1 MKEKKG
7 YSMNNARSILGG
19 TLILTASSIL
29 MQTVGVSFNVW
40 LTARLGAAG
49 IGLFQLILTVY
60 NLAVTLGC
68 GGVRLAST
76 RLTVEGI
83 ARGENVKRTVR
94 GCVRYAFLVGC
105 AVAALLFVFADLAAV
120 RWIKNG
126 EAALPLRILA
136 LSLPFVAASAALN
149 GYFTA
154 VRKIGRYS
162 AVRILEQAVRIAV
175 VAGLMGRLLPRG
187 IRWGCVAIVGGILA
201 SEAFSFF
208 CLHVL
213 YNIEKQKYSKKPQN
227 FSLAGL
233 LHVALPDVSGAGARS
248 VLLTVEHLLIPQGF
262 RKSGASAEEALTLY
276 GNVHGMVFPMLL
288 YPSAILSS
296 LAGLL
301 IPELAGRHAQGL
313 SAQITCIIRRVL
325 RMTLLFAFG
334 TAGIFCAF
342 ADGLSRVVYDT
353 ADCAFYLQILSVL
366 VPVMYCDM
374 TVDGMLKGLD
384 QQRACMR
391 YNIWDSGLCVALVWV
406 LLPRLGM
413 KGYVFILFFSE
424 IFNFYFSLRRLC
436 KVATVELRPANDL
449 IAPLCCGVCAPAF
462 VSLVLQLAGISVRSA
477 ASLVC
482 SIALSGVLYV
492 LLLCGFGCVTRE
504 DVRWFLN
511 TCGLRRDLRL
521 TARKEFGIVAAK
533 GGESHAI

>member
-1 MKEKKG
+1 MN
-7 YSMNNARSILGG
+7 NNARSILGG
-19 TLILTASSIL
+19 TLILTAASIL

-68 GGVRLAST
+68 GGVRLAAT
-76 RLTVEGI
+76 RLAVEGA
-83 ARGENVKRTVR
+83 ARHENTRKIVR
-94 GCVRYAFLVGC
+94 GCVRYALIVGC
-105 AVAALLFVFADLAAV
+105 AAAV
-120 RWIKNG
+120 ALFAAADFAADRWLKDS

-136 LSLPFVAASAALN
+136 LSLPFVAMSSALN

-154 VRKIGRYS
+154 ARKIARYS
-162 AVRILEQAVRIAV
+162 AVRIAEQAVKIGV

-187 IRWGCVAIVGGILA
+187 VRWGCVAIVAGILV

-213 YNIEKQKYSKKPQN
+213 YNIEKQMYREKTQK
-227 FSLAGL
+227 FSPAAL
-233 LHVALPDVSGAGARS
+233 LHIALPDVSGAGARS
-248 VLLTVEHLLIPQGF
+248 VLLTLEHLLIPRGF
-262 RKSGASAEEALTLY
+262 RRSGASAETALTLY

-288 YPSAILSS
+288 YPSAILTS

-313 SAQITCIIRRVL
+313 DSQISYIIRRVM
-325 RMTLLFAFG
+325 RMTMLFSFG
-334 TAGIFCAF
+334 TAGVFCAF
-342 ADGLSRVVYDT
+342 ADGLSRVVYNT
-353 ADCAFYLQILSVL
+353 TDCALYLQILSVL

-391 YNIWDSGLCVALVWV
+391 YNIWDSALCVALVYV
-406 LLPRLGM
+406 LLPRFGM
-413 KGYVFILFFSE
+413 KGYMFILFFSE

-436 KVATVELRPANDL
+436 KVATVDLNLANDL
-449 IAPLCCGVCAPAF
+449 LAPFLCGALSPAV
-462 VSLVLQLAGISVRSA
+462 VSMATRDRFPWNVGTLVFCIA
-477 ASLVC
+477 AST
-482 SIALSGVLYV
+482 ALYT
-492 LLLCGFGCVTRE
+492 LLLYGFGCITRE
-504 DVRWFLN
+504 DARWFLD
-511 TCGLRRDLRL
+511 TCGIC
-521 TARKEFGIVAAK
+521 RKERSPLRART
-533 GGESHAI
+533 

>member
-1 MKEKKG
+1 
-7 YSMNNARSILGG
+7 MNNARSILGG

-68 GGVRLAST
+68 GGVRLAAT

-105 AVAALLFVFADLAAV
+105 AVAALLFAFADLAAV

-262 RKSGASAEEALTLY
+262 RRSGASAEEALTLY

-334 TAGIFCAF
+334 TAGIFCRSFAPEAGRR
-342 ADGLSRVVYDT
+342 ADG
-353 ADCAFYLQILSVL
+353 
-366 VPVMYCDM
+366 
-374 TVDGMLKGLD
+374 
-384 QQRACMR
+384 
-391 YNIWDSGLCVALVWV
+391 
-406 LLPRLGM
+406 
-413 KGYVFILFFSE
+413 
-424 IFNFYFSLRRLC
+424 
-436 KVATVELRPANDL
+436 
-449 IAPLCCGVCAPAF
+449 
-462 VSLVLQLAGISVRSA
+462 
-477 ASLVC
+477 
-482 SIALSGVLYV
+482 
-492 LLLCGFGCVTRE
+492 
-504 DVRWFLN
+504 
-511 TCGLRRDLRL
+511 
-521 TARKEFGIVAAK
+521 
-533 GGESHAI
+533 

>member
-1 MKEKKG
+1 
-7 YSMNNARSILGG
+7 MNNARKILAG
-19 TLILTASSIL
+19 TLILTAASIL

-40 LTARLGAAG
+40 LTARLGAMG

-68 GGVRLAST
+68 GGVRLAAT
-76 RLTVEGI
+76 RLAVEGE
-83 ARGENVKRTVR
+83 ARHENTKRTVR
-94 GCVRYAFLVGC
+94 NCVRYALVTGC
-105 AVAALLFVFADLAAV
+105 AMAAVLFASADLAAKH
-120 RWIKNG
+120 WLKDA

-136 LSLPFVAASAALN
+136 LSLPFTAMSSALN

-162 AVRILEQAVRIAV
+162 AVRILEQGVKIGV
-175 VAGLMGRLLPRG
+175 VAALMARLLPRG
-187 IRWGCVAIVGGILA
+187 VRWGCVAIVAGILA

-213 YNIEKQKYSKKPQN
+213 YNIEQQMYRDNIQK
-227 FSLAGL
+227 FSLSAL
-233 LHVALPDVSGAGARS
+233 LHIALPDVCGSGARS
-248 VLLTVEHLLIPQGF
+248 VLLTAEHLLIPRGF
-262 RKSGASAEEALTLY
+262 RKSGASSEKALTLY

-301 IPELAGRHAQGL
+301 IPELAGRNAQGL
-313 SAQITCIIRRVL
+313 RAQIAYIIRRVL
-325 RMTLLFAFG
+325 RLTLLFSFG
-334 TAGIFCAF
+334 TAGIFYVF
-342 ADGLSRVVYDT
+342 ADGLSRAVYDT
-353 ADCAFYLQILSVL
+353 ADCAFYLQILSAL

-391 YNIWDSGLCVALVWV
+391 YNIWDSGLCVVLVYV

-413 KGYVFILFFSE
+413 KGYIFILFFSE
-424 IFNFYFSLRRLC
+424 IFNFFFSMRRLC
-436 KVATVELRPANDL
+436 SVADVEIRPASDL
-449 IAPLCCGVCAPAF
+449 FAPLLCGVCAPAA
-462 VSLVLQLAGISVRSA
+462 VSTALRMGGVSVSGA

-482 SIALSGVLYV
+482 GIALSASLYV
-492 LLLCGFGCVTRE
+492 VLLCGFGCVRKE
-504 DVRWFLN
+504 DVRWFLQ
-511 TCGLRRDLRL
+511 TCGLTRPVRL
-521 TARKEFGIVAAK
+521 TGRKEFGIVASK
-533 GGESHAI
+533 GGETHAI

>member
-1 MKEKKG
+1 
-7 YSMNNARSILGG
+7 MNNARKILSG
-19 TLILTASSIL
+19 TLILTAASIL
-29 MQTVGVSFNVW
+29 MQTVGVSWNVW

-68 GGVRLAST
+68 GGVRLAAT
-76 RLTVEGI
+76 RLAVEGE
-83 ARGENVKRTVR
+83 ARHENTKRTVR
-94 GCVRYAFLVGC
+94 CCVRYALVVGC
-105 AVAALLFVFADLAAV
+105 AIALLLFAFADLAAD
-120 RWIKNG
+120 RWIKDAD
-126 EAALPLRILA
+126 AALTLRILA
-136 LSLPFVAASAALN
+136 LSLPFVAMSSALN

-162 AVRILEQAVRIAV
+162 AVRILEQAVKIAV
-175 VAGLMGRLLPRG
+175 VACLMARLLPRG
-187 IRWGCVAIVGGILA
+187 ARWGCVAIVAGILA

-213 YNIEKQKYSKKPQN
+213 YNIEKQMYSEKTQK
-227 FSLAGL
+227 FSLRSL
-233 LHVALPDVSGAGARS
+233 LHIALPDVSGAGARS
-248 VLLTVEHLLIPQGF
+248 VLLTVEHLLIPRGF
-262 RKSGASAEEALTLY
+262 RKSGASSETALTLY

-313 SAQITCIIRRVL
+313 DGQITYIIRRVL

-334 TAGIFCAF
+334 TAGIFYAF

-391 YNIWDSGLCVALVWV
+391 YNIWDSALCVALVWL
-406 LLPRLGM
+406 LLPRYGM
-413 KGYVFILFFSE
+413 KGYIFILFFSE

-436 KVATVELRPANDL
+436 KTAAVELRPASDL
-449 IAPLCCGVCAPAF
+449 FAPLCCGVCAPAF
-462 VSLVLQLAGISVRSA
+462 VSLLLQFAHIRILGA
-477 ASLVC
+477 ASL
-482 SIALSGVLYV
+482 SAAILSSALVYI
-492 LLLCGFGCVTRE
+492 LLLLGFGCVTRE
-504 DVRWFLN
+504 DVRWFLT
-511 TCGLRRDLRL
+511 TCGLTRGSRL